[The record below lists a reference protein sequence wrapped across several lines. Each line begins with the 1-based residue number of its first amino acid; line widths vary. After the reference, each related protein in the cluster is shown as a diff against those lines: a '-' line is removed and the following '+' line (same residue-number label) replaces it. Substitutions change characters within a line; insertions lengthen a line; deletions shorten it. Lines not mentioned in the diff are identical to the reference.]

1 MSYTSEYITKIANKL
16 QQLPE
21 VSVSRKISK
30 QEAVKILKDE
40 IQLLRKRGYTL
51 ESIADSLR
59 GNGLDISTPTLK
71 SYLQRATTATK
82 TPTKTT
88 KKKTYAR
95 AHVDTIPPA
104 APINKEVD
112 TKKAGFTIKE
122 DTLDI

>member
-1 MSYTSEYITKIANKL
+1 MEKAMSYTAEYIAIIANKL

-40 IQLLRKRGYTL
+40 IQLLQKRGYTL

-59 GNGLDISTPTLK
+59 GNGLDITTPTLK
-71 SYLQRATTATK
+71 SYLQRAK

-88 KKKTYAR
+88 KKKNHAR
-95 AHVDTIPPA
+95 AHDNTKPPND
-104 APINKEVD
+104 PVNKEVN
-112 TKKAGFTIKE
+112 TNNTRFKVRE
-122 DTLDI
+122 DTIDI